1 MIDFASICYNFIGKK
16 LECRFSLHFPHYSKV
31 FDEIIVITGVSS
43 SGWSFYIQEINNIFT
58 LKKNRVSPWTFHCS
72 LLIILMFFLQKVQ
85 TWLKLSFYIL
95 QNLNVSSYVCFRLII
110 VQNVLFLY
118 LAFSYVKLLKSGI
131 FNNTKKKKKVFIP
144 LKLPGVC
151 VYVYWIKKSEFQTY
165 NYIKKIMGSALQ
177 MVMDLLREDN
187 SVVFWERMCLSISF
201 SLKLKKIINR

>member
-16 LECRFSLHFPHYSKV
+16 LERRFSLHFPHYSKV

-72 LLIILMFFLQKVQ
+72 LLIILIFFLQKVQ
-85 TWLKLSFYIL
+85 TWLKLGFYIL

-131 FNNTKKKKKVFIP
+131 FNNTKKKK
-144 LKLPGVC
+144 C
-151 VYVYWIKKSEFQTY
+151 VYTS
-165 NYIKKIMGSALQ
+165 
-177 MVMDLLREDN
+177 
-187 SVVFWERMCLSISF
+187 
-201 SLKLKKIINR
+201 